1 MYNIGITSGGSF
13 VITEEPPFV
22 SIIKQNNNEETT
34 VWVAAEPAQSDDEK
48 NVSDGDL
55 ADLINVSRQTVNN
68 WINGRR
74 DITVGR
80 LHEVANALGVRVR
93 DLFDE

>member
-1 MYNIGITSGGSF
+1 MG
-13 VITEEPPFV
+13 
-22 SIIKQNNNEETT
+22 
-34 VWVAAEPAQSDDEK
+34 K
-48 NVSDGDL
+48 NVSDVWL
-55 ADLINVSRQTVNN
+55 ANQTGYSRQTVNN

-80 LHEVANALGVRVR
+80 LHEVAGALEVRVR